1 MAPRNL
7 NLDAAQSV
15 FFTRQLEFIRAEVH
29 DVLYPELQSRQ
40 ILPVDSSA
48 GDGIDTIVSRQED
61 SVGEVKVITDY
72 ADDLPRSDVFAQET
86 TYPVRDL
93 GGSFG
98 YSIREIRAAARAGV
112 DLSGRKARSAR
123 KSMET
128 ALDTIGAT
136 GDANAGLPGFIN
148 NALITPASVAN
159 PGGGTAWST
168 KTPAQILV
176 DLNEIVAT
184 PLSTTNGIHVPNT
197 ILLPLAEY
205 TLISQTRMTD
215 LDVTILKFFLSVS
228 PHITAIVPW
237 YKLNGAGAGATNR
250 MISFDRSPD
259 VVQLVIPTEFE
270 MFDPQLR
277 NLEYVVVTR
286 QVTSGV
292 HIHRPGAIT
301 FRDGI

>member
-159 PGGGTAWST
+159 RYIEFWPIFNGNPKAGHIRPRATA
-168 KTPAQILV
+168 A
-176 DLNEIVAT
+176 
-184 PLSTTNGIHVPNT
+184 NT
-197 ILLPLAEY
+197 
-205 TLISQTRMTD
+205 
-215 LDVTILKFFLSVS
+215 
-228 PHITAIVPW
+228 
-237 YKLNGAGAGATNR
+237 
-250 MISFDRSPD
+250 
-259 VVQLVIPTEFE
+259 
-270 MFDPQLR
+270 QLR
-277 NLEYVVVTR
+277 
-286 QVTSGV
+286 
-292 HIHRPGAIT
+292 
-301 FRDGI
+301 